1 MTTLFLVSGVAAQ
14 SQNTTVEEPGFFEQL
29 VDRFFDEEISDEIPS
44 ADEIVVENISVKDTV
59 PLLGTIVP
67 GGSDGVVNPDESLT
81 YEADVS
87 LDNSASDCS
96 LYPDEV
102 TMDTWLKVGAIHYT
116 ISTGETV
123 DIPCEGSVSLSK
135 SFPAPTPDDGNR
147 QQDFEVQLL
156 MGDSDEVG
164 HIGDNEGAI
173 VADSDSV
180 TVYEEIAPPT
190 ASIDAPSSV
199 TLGESFSLDAS
210 GSSGEDLSYSWD
222 VDGRSETGESVS
234 TSFDSEGFH
243 TVELTVEDWQGQTDT
258 ASTTIEAELED
269 VDANIDGAG
278 SSTVGEEVE
287 FDGQFSQGH
296 DGISSYT
303 WSIEGET
310 VSSSSSF
317 TRTFEQP
324 GDYTVELTVED
335 GAGQRDTTTETHTVS
350 ATDPSASFSVPSSVE
365 AGETVTLDA
374 SESSRGSY
382 PIEQYNW
389 DVAGKSLSGETVSY
403 SFSEG
408 GQKQIELEV
417 VDSQGNTA
425 TQSGTILVETSGP
438 QAVIDTASADL
449 DQVVAGEPIGFEA
462 GKSSTGSSGITQ
474 YEWSISGELYT
485 GDSVTHSFDEPGG
498 YTVEL
503 TVVDDQGR
511 SASTSETVNVIE
523 ADCADCDGNE
533 TDEETGSQPGDSED
547 DSGGTEDGSDTGG
560 GSDDESDDTDD
571 SSFFGNLWDS
581 IWRILTFG

>member
-1 MTTLFLVSGVAAQ
+1 M
-14 SQNTTVEEPGFFEQL
+14 
-29 VDRFFDEEISDEIPS
+29 
-44 ADEIVVENISVKDTV
+44 
-59 PLLGTIVP
+59 
-67 GGSDGVVNPDESLT
+67 
-81 YEADVS
+81 
-87 LDNSASDCS
+87 
-96 LYPDEV
+96 
-102 TMDTWLKVGAIHYT
+102 
-116 ISTGETV
+116 
-123 DIPCEGSVSLSK
+123 
-135 SFPAPTPDDGNR
+135 
-147 QQDFEVQLL
+147 
-156 MGDSDEVG
+156 
-164 HIGDNEGAI
+164 
-173 VADSDSV
+173 
-180 TVYEEIAPPT
+180 
-190 ASIDAPSSV
+190 
-199 TLGESFSLDAS
+199 
-210 GSSGEDLSYSWD
+210 
-222 VDGRSETGESVS
+222 
-234 TSFDSEGFH
+234 
-243 TVELTVEDWQGQTDT
+243 ELTVEDWQGQTDT

-287 FDGQFSQGH
+287 FDGQFSQGY

-389 DVAGKSLSGETVSY
+389 DVAGESLSGETVSY

-438 QAVIDTASADL
+438 QTVIDTASADL

-485 GDSVTHSFDEPGG
+485 GESVTHSFEEPGE

-523 ADCADCDGNE
+523 ADCADCDSNQ
-533 TDEETGSQPGDSED
+533 TDEETGSKPGDSEE
-547 DSGGTEDGSDTGG
+547 DSGSTDDDSDTGD

-571 SSFFGNLWDS
+571 SSFFGNILDS